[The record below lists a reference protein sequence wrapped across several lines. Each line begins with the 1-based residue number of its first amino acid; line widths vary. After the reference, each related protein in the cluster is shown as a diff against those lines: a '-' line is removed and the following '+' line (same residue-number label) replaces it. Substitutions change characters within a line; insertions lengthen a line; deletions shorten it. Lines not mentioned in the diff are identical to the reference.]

1 MLAGGS
7 LDRESREEFLPSSTH
22 SLLSSPKHG
31 KIFDDQSIIFGFP
44 DTTLTWLR
52 YILLQR
58 KRGKFSRE
66 PVVQSE
72 IQLWTELGSKILA
85 FGFGDHP
92 GGERMSRDNLSSI
105 THLKYAR
112 ERAKCTDRL
121 KFEQTGNCD
130 RENHWDQ
137 ILFTQRHHAQM
148 LLFLLE

>member
-7 LDRESREEFLPSSTH
+7 PDRESREEFLPSSTH

-66 PVVQSE
+66 PVGQSE

-130 RENHWDQ
+130 RENH
-137 ILFTQRHHAQM
+137 
-148 LLFLLE
+148 